1 MLFEKSTLA
10 SVVAVLIEAMEKNYN
25 FDLRP
30 ALVDLGL
37 DLDKL
42 SIPGARYPEAVFDGV
57 WEAIHTKSGDDLVGL
72 AIGRHIRPTSF
83 HALGYAWLA
92 SSTLGGAL
100 RRLERYDRMV
110 STVDDFELH
119 EYDNYSV
126 LTLRTIIE
134 DVREIAYG
142 VDAYFM
148 AIMTL
153 CRWVTDSHTVPL
165 EVRLTHSDFGRAGE
179 YVEAFEAPVKFNE
192 PENQLLFDRAM
203 LDRPL
208 PGDNTELASVNDRV
222 AEHYL
227 ETLDPKIVANQVRAL
242 LLKLLP
248 SGDASQR
255 RVADRLNRST
265 SSLQRQ
271 LRAEGASF
279 NEVRNDVRKSLAID
293 YIREGRLSLNEIA
306 FLVGFSDQSNFSRAF
321 RRWTGKAPKDYR
333 DTK

>member
-1 MLFEKSTLA
+1 
-10 SVVAVLIEAMEKNYN
+10 MEKHYN

-42 SIPGARYPEAVFDGV
+42 SIPGARYPDAVFDGV

-126 LTLRTIIE
+126 LTLRTIVE

-148 AIMTL
+148 AIVTL
-153 CRWVTDSHTVPL
+153 CRWVTDSHAAPL
-165 EVRLTHSDFGRAGE
+165 EVRLVHSDFGRAGE

-227 ETLDPKIVANQVRAL
+227 EMLDPKVVANQVRAL

-248 SGDASQR
+248 SGDVTQQ
-255 RVADRLNRST
+255 RVADRLHRST

-279 NEVRNDVRKSLAID
+279 NEVRDDVRKSLAID

-321 RRWTGKAPKDYR
+321 RRWTGKAPKDWR
-333 DTK
+333 DSE